1 MYICINRKKSGMK
14 SIFSL
19 AFLSVML
26 FAEAQQISV
35 SDVARNIK
43 FNKTI
48 NEINNGKQKISY
60 SDIQGIPYYTKG
72 FVNARVGDTS
82 SWVPIR
88 YNSFLDTIEILDKL
102 EVYEIPKEQSYPKFT
117 LEKTNE
123 KLVLLNTGDQYAGY
137 FFELSDGKYR
147 ILRKVITKFYDAVPA
162 PNSLI
167 SGTPA
172 RFEMERPIYFIKTE
186 NGIVRVPKN
195 IKELPAMFPEK
206 KDELNNFLK
215 SNKIK
220 LNSEEDLLK
229 LGVLLNQ

>member
-1 MYICINRKKSGMK
+1 MK

-60 SDIQGIPYYTKG
+60 SDIQGVPYYTKG

-88 YNSFLDTIEILDKL
+88 YNSFLQIGNIL
-102 EVYEIPKEQSYPKFT
+102 T
-117 LEKTNE
+117 
-123 KLVLLNTGDQYAGY
+123 
-137 FFELSDGKYR
+137 
-147 ILRKVITKFYDAVPA
+147 
-162 PNSLI
+162 
-167 SGTPA
+167 
-172 RFEMERPIYFIKTE
+172 
-186 NGIVRVPKN
+186 
-195 IKELPAMFPEK
+195 
-206 KDELNNFLK
+206 
-215 SNKIK
+215 
-220 LNSEEDLLK
+220 
-229 LGVLLNQ
+229 